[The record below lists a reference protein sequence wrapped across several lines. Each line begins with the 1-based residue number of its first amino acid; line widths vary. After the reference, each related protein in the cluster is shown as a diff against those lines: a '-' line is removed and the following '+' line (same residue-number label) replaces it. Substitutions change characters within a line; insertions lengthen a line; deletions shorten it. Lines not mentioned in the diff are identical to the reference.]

1 MNEESSTGLSS
12 RTAATL
18 AYGGWWITGLIVW
31 MLERRD
37 RYARFHAAQAVVAFG
52 AIALLTLALGMLALA
67 SLSFMPAM
75 FTALAGAAIVT
86 WLVGVALWV
95 VSLWKAA
102 SGAAWH
108 IPIASRFAVRLN
120 GEAGTG
126 EGIGDRGSGM
136 RDRG

>member
-12 RTAATL
+12 RTAAAL

-31 MLERRD
+31 LLERRD

-52 AIALLTLALGMLALA
+52 ALALLTIVLGVLALA
-67 SLSFMPAM
+67 SLSFVPAA
-75 FTALAGAAIVT
+75 FGVLIGAAIST

-102 SGAAWH
+102 SGEDWRIPLAAH
-108 IPIASRFAVRLN
+108 YADRLTTASLERPA
-120 GEAGTG
+120 
-126 EGIGDRGSGM
+126 
-136 RDRG
+136 